1 MAVQVPDL
9 GAILAASGGP
19 PELAA
24 GLVGSTDPLALFP
37 VRLET
42 RFFDSE
48 LRIRV
53 YPDKV
58 HLDSH
63 DPALSA
69 NEQPWGRRYWELQWQ
84 AGSDDTRLREAWRM
98 LAGRLG
104 PERAAWVVRA
114 LTP

>member
-1 MAVQVPDL
+1 MT
-9 GAILAASGGP
+9 
-19 PELAA
+19 AA
-24 GLVGSTDPLALFP
+24 GASTDPLALFP

-42 RFFDSE
+42 RFFGNE
-48 LRIRV
+48 LRVRV

-69 NEQPWGRRYWELQWQ
+69 NEQLWGRRYWELQWQ
-84 AGSDDTRLREAWRM
+84 AGSDDARLRDAWRM

-104 PERAAWVVRA
+104 PERAAWVARA
-114 LTP
+114 LTPTNPCRPTGRHPDVSRPR